1 MSNSALA
8 QKLKNKLPQKKS
20 SSPQTPKAEVKQ
32 VRLKLVYI
40 DFMSAVKLSF
50 LLGVA
55 QLIVVVI
62 GSFLLYL
69 VFVQTGI
76 FDTANSVA
84 GDVLGGD
91 AVNVND
97 VVSVGRVLGAA
108 AAIGFLN
115 MIVITILGAIMAVLY
130 NAAAKIV
137 GGFTLGFT
145 NQQ

>member
-1 MSNSALA
+1 
-8 QKLKNKLPQKKS
+8 
-20 SSPQTPKAEVKQ
+20 
-32 VRLKLVYI
+32 
-40 DFMSAVKLSF
+40 MSAVKLSF

-55 QLIVVVI
+55 QFIVVVV

-97 VVSVGRVLGAA
+97 IVSVGRVLGAA

-115 MIVITILGAIMAVLY
+115 MIVITVLGAIMAILY

>member
-55 QLIVVVI
+55 QFIVVVV

-97 VVSVGRVLGAA
+97 IVSIGRVLGAA

-115 MIVITILGAIMAVLY
+115 MIVITVLGAILAVLY